1 MCITPSACSPSSTAA
16 LSPAAPQSVTRSIG
30 TMLMPPLF
38 GVLAG
43 RIAVTLLPLYLL
55 ALLALMTAMTERLE
69 RKTGQR
75 ARP

>member
-1 MCITPSACSPSSTAA
+1 MAA
-16 LSPAAPQSVTRSIG
+16 AYIG

-75 ARP
+75 AHS